1 MRRHVA
7 TVIHLSNSA
16 ITRIGPSW
24 EYRVGFKQCLQ
35 RDILQLLTAMKGG
48 RSWPYATLFPFAIPL
63 LYSPFRSLFHYHSE
77 IFYPRSIL
85 SSSAIVF
92 CLKPLSHFPLALTF
106 HLTSTRLKKS
116 SLKAKWTSLLIS
128 PLAQSLLS
136 PLDLLSTPNSSRTLR
151 LFLKVRLLRR
161 MVIPALM
168 LVLRRARL
176 TVCILRRVSYFGV
189 GRGRGVGVRVWK
201 VRRGLGRGCEI

>member
-16 ITRIGPSW
+16 ITRIGLSW

-48 RSWPYATLFPFAIPL
+48 RSWPYATLFPFVIPL
-63 LYSPFRSLFHYHSE
+63 LYSPFSSLFHYHSE

-92 CLKPLSHFPLALTF
+92 SLKPLSHFPLALTF
-106 HLTSTRLKKS
+106 HLTSTRLKKLS
-116 SLKAKWTSLLIS
+116 QKPKRLHC
-128 PLAQSLLS
+128 LS
-136 PLDLLSTPNSSRTLR
+136 PLSPNPSFPPLTSSPPPIPVV
-151 LFLKVRLLRR
+151 LF
-161 MVIPALM
+161 
-168 LVLRRARL
+168 
-176 TVCILRRVSYFGV
+176 
-189 GRGRGVGVRVWK
+189 
-201 VRRGLGRGCEI
+201 GCS